1 MAKFYNIEP
10 ELEYDEDGAE
20 DYLNDQI
27 NLYLKEHP
35 AVLHGDVLYVQPR
48 PTDPYAMEYRPEYGF
63 VIVNRHTNTF
73 RYTESVYCAIGE
85 GAATLIGCLSEEMP
99 GVDYSLIAA
108 DIELFIKEELGCIL

>member
-10 ELEYDEDGAE
+10 ELEYDENEDGAE
-20 DYLNDQI
+20 DALNDQI

-35 AVLHGDVLYVQPR
+35 AVLHGDILYVQ
-48 PTDPYAMEYRPEYGF
+48 MEEYRPEYGF